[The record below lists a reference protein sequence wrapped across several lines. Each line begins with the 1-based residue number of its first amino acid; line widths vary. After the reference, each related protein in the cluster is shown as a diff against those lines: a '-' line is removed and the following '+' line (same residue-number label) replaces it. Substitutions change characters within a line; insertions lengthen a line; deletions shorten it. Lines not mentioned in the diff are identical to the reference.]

1 MMLLAAFVR
10 GPSCLFQPTTITT
23 RNVISS
29 FTTTQRQTT
38 TPSSTTVVVAAA
50 AAHHRAAMMTLID
63 PTITD
68 AAIGFFTR
76 SQLPAILITGLSLM
90 GLFSMTENVNNTY
103 GLPKLQI
110 ILLRLYHLTSLLSF
124 CLSLSSIVTSTTAT
138 TLFLLSEF
146 SLVSVV
152 DGGGIVDVYHFLKSS
167 NLKFEFL
174 YTRWAFLSSIISSIT
189 STTIRMILQFELF
202 KPKRRLAR
210 WSVISTMTGFIA
222 FIIGYINNTQN
233 CWPSFWGLTKEVSQ
247 VSYMFLCLYTH
258 KTSVDVAFIR
268 ISAVDDCFTFSLCL
282 SFLLFSNLILFC

>member
-1 MMLLAAFVR
+1 MGVPIPSSSSSSRMILLAAFVR
-10 GPSCLFQPTTITT
+10 GPCLFQPTAITST

-29 FTTTQRQTT
+29 FTTTQQTAIT
-38 TPSSTTVVVAAA
+38 SSTTVVAA
-50 AAHHRAAMMTLID
+50 AAHRRAAMMTLID
-63 PTITD
+63 PAITD
-68 AAIGFFTR
+68 AAVGFFTR
-76 SQLPAILITGLSLM
+76 SQLPAILIMGLSLM
-90 GLFSMTENVNNTY
+90 GLFTMAENVNNTY

-110 ILLRLYHLTSLLSF
+110 FLLRLYHLTSLLSF

-138 TLFLLSEF
+138 TLLLLSEF

-152 DGGGIVDVYHFLKSS
+152 DGGGGGSSIIDAYHFLKSS

-174 YTRWAFLSSIISSIT
+174 YTRWAFLVSILSSIT

-233 CWPSFWGLTKEVSQ
+233 CWLSFWGLTKEVFQ
-247 VSYMFLCLYTH
+247 VSYMFIRKYTH
-258 KTSVDVAFIR
+258 STQN
-268 ISAVDDCFTFSLCL
+268 LCWD
-282 SFLLFSNLILFC
+282 SIHSYQCCR